1 MQNIENK
8 FNKFIDQLIKHT
20 ILFLIGGL
28 IYTLIEIIARGYSH
42 ISMLILGG
50 ICFIALGLFNE
61 ILDWET
67 PLLEQ
72 MLYGAIIITILEF
85 ITGCI
90 VNLWFG
96 LDVWNYS
103 TERYNLL
110 GQVCV
115 KYSIYWFFLS
125 CVGIMFDDWLRY
137 WLFNEERPKYILW

>member
-90 VNLWFG
+90 VNLWLG
-96 LDVWNYS
+96 WNVWDYS
-103 TERYNLL
+103 NEPFNLL
-110 GQVCV
+110 GQICLE
-115 KYSIYWFFLS
+115 YSIYWFFLS
-125 CVGIMFDDWLRY
+125 FVGIVLDDYLRY
-137 WLFNEERPKYILW
+137 LWFNEEKPRYII